1 MSATVHEARFSRDA
15 SNVSYAAK
23 LHQVEIRARKNCIRG
38 SREGARQTK
47 RKSPATAGLVDVR
60 SDRFTSIASRDK
72 LN

>member
-23 LHQVEIRARKNCIRG
+23 LHQVEIRARKNCI
-38 SREGARQTK
+38 SRHAANERDGQK
-47 RKSPATAGLVDVR
+47 ESPAKAGLVDVR
-60 SDRFTSIASRDK
+60 FTMIASRDK